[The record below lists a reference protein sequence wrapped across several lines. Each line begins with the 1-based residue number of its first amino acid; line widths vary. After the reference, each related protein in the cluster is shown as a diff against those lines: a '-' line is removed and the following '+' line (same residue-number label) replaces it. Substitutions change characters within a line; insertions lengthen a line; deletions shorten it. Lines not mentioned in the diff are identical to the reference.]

1 MHQGSFPKFKLIYY
15 FYFFIFVSRT
25 LTYLDLECCNLTEY
39 AGALFLSL
47 FTKYPVKLEELY
59 LDKNSSIS
67 DSTRKLIFECLN
79 LKSRHNSI
87 SNEQPLSHRLSRNDD
102 STSINSI
109 ISEKARPVELRKKK
123 KKSSLKEPSKI
134 VVKEEIKSVGFDQ
147 IKKTEQPVQTKKEEE
162 EEELFPVAIEP
173 YGTVGRMLYWNRV

>member
-1 MHQGSFPKFKLIYY
+1 M
-15 FYFFIFVSRT
+15 
-25 LTYLDLECCNLTEY
+25 
-39 AGALFLSL
+39 
-47 FTKYPVKLEELY
+47 
-59 LDKNSSIS
+59 
-67 DSTRKLIFECLN
+67 
-79 LKSRHNSI
+79 

-109 ISEKARPVELRKKK
+109 INEKAQPVKLRKKK

-162 EEELFPVAIEP
+162 EEEEIEELFPVAIQP